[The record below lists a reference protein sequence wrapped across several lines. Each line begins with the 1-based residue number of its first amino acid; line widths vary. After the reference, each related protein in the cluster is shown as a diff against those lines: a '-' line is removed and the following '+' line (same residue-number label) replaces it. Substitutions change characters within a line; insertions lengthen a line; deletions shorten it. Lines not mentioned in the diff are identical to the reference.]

1 MMTPALIV
9 AAPATL
15 LLVRPLALGG
25 VVAALRLWL
34 LLWRAL
40 LLLLLLLWRPLRT
53 LIALVSPHVTT
64 RLLRLL

>member
-1 MMTPALIV
+1 MMAPALIV
-9 AAPATL
+9 AASATL
-15 LLVRPLALGG
+15 LLVRPLALSR
-25 VVAALRLWL
+25 VVAALRLLL

-40 LLLLLLLWRPLRT
+40 LLLMLLWRPLRT